1 MDARIASGVNKI
13 PWAGY
18 VKNPRE
24 KILVGVKD
32 VDVIGA
38 DNAKSRIDLNKE
50 LTDCTFES
58 WKEKKMYG
66 HFIREMP
73 ETSNKEHSW

>member
-1 MDARIASGVNKI
+1 M
-13 PWAGY
+13 
-18 VKNPRE
+18 
-24 KILVGVKD
+24 GVKD

-58 WKEKKMYG
+58 WKEKKIYG
-66 HFIREMP
+66 HFI
-73 ETSNKEHSW
+73 NKEHSW